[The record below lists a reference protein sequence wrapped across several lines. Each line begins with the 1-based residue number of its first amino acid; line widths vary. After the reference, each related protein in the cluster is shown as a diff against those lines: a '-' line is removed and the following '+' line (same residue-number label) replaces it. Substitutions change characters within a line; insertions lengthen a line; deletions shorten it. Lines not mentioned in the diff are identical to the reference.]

1 MTNFQFNSYLIQQM
15 VKQDKMIFTAA
26 DVDKNG
32 VLSRGEYQ
40 SFSAPEEHPQMFP
53 ILVKQVLDEKDTDKD
68 GMLSFQEFMGDR
80 GQKHNR
86 QVGTFSLLW
95 LEMLLVVN

>member
-1 MTNFQFNSYLIQQM
+1 M